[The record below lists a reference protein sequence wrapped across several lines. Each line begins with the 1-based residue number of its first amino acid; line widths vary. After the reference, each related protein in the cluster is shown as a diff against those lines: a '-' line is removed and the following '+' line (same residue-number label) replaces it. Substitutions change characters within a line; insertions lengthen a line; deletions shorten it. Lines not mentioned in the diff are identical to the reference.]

1 MTVLGGNITH
11 MATPTSSTVTISAS
25 ADAVRALL
33 FDITSYPSWS
43 TSFKSVTV
51 LASDGQG
58 RPTQVSMS
66 VDAGALKD
74 KPTLNYDWAA
84 FPDRLDFSLE
94 DADLLTEMSGSY
106 SLKDNG
112 DETEVTFELTVALS
126 MPVPEIMRTKA
137 EKSTIDLALK
147 QLKEKLEN

>member
-1 MTVLGGNITH
+1 MSSVST
-11 MATPTSSTVTISAS
+11 STVSINAS
-25 ADAVRALL
+25 ADEVRAVL
-33 FDITSYPSWS
+33 FDVASYPSWS

-74 KPTLNYDWAA
+74 KPTLNYDWSAY
-84 FPDRLDFSLE
+84 PDRLEFSLE
-94 DADLLTEMSGSY
+94 EANVLTEMSGAFIV
-106 SLKDNG
+106 KDNG

-126 MPVPEIMRTKA
+126 MPVPSIMRTKA

-147 QLKEKLEN
+147 QLKEKLES

>member
-1 MTVLGGNITH
+1 MSSVST
-11 MATPTSSTVTISAS
+11 STVSITAS
-25 ADAVRALL
+25 ADEVRAVL
-33 FDITSYPSWS
+33 FDIASYPSWS

-74 KPTLNYDWAA
+74 KPTLNYDWSAY
-84 FPDRLDFSLE
+84 PDRLDFSLE
-94 DADLLTEMSGSY
+94 DADLQTQMSGG
-106 SLKDNG
+106 LIVKDNG

-126 MPVPEIMRTKA
+126 MPVPDIMRTKA

>member
-1 MTVLGGNITH
+1 MSSAST
-11 MATPTSSTVTISAS
+11 STVSIAAS
-25 ADAVRALL
+25 ADEVRAVLY
-33 FDITSYPSWS
+33 DVASYPSWS

-51 LASDGQG
+51 LESDGQG

-74 KPTLNYDWAA
+74 KPTLNYDWSAY
-84 FPDRLDFSLE
+84 PDRLDFSLE
-94 DADLLTEMSGSY
+94 DADLLTQMSGAY
-106 SLKDNG
+106 IVKDNG

-126 MPVPEIMRTKA
+126 MPVPDIMRTKA

>member
-1 MTVLGGNITH
+1 MSSVST
-11 MATPTSSTVTISAS
+11 STVSIAAS
-25 ADAVRALL
+25 ADEVRAVL
-33 FDITSYPSWS
+33 FDIASYPSWS

-51 LASDGQG
+51 LESDGQG

-74 KPTLNYDWAA
+74 KPTLNYDWSAY
-84 FPDRLDFSLE
+84 PDRLDFSLE
-94 DADLLTEMSGSY
+94 DADLLTQMSGGY
-106 SLKDNG
+106 IVKDNG
-112 DETEVTFELTVALS
+112 DETEVSFELTVALS
-126 MPVPEIMRTKA
+126 MPVPDIMRTKA

>member
-1 MTVLGGNITH
+1 MSN
-11 MATPTSSTVTISAS
+11 PTTSTVSISAT
-25 ADAVRALL
+25 ANDVRAVL
-33 FDITSYPSWS
+33 FDIANYPTWS

-51 LASDGQG
+51 LASDGEG
-58 RPTQVSMS
+58 RATQVKMS

-74 KPTLNYDWAA
+74 KPTLNYDWSAY
-84 FPDRLDFSLE
+84 PDRLEFSLE

-106 SLKDNG
+106 SVKDNG

-126 MPVPEIMRTKA
+126 MPVPEMMRTKA

>member
-1 MTVLGGNITH
+1 MSSI
-11 MATPTSSTVTISAS
+11 TSSTVSIAAS
-25 ADAVRALL
+25 ADEVRAVL
-33 FDITSYPSWS
+33 FDIANYPSWS

-51 LASDGQG
+51 LTSDDQG

-74 KPTLNYDWAA
+74 KPTLNYDWSAY
-84 FPDRLDFSLE
+84 PDRLDFSLE
-94 DADLLTEMSGSY
+94 DADLLTQMSGGY
-106 SLKDNG
+106 SVKENG
-112 DETEVTFELTVALS
+112 DETEVTFELSVALS
-126 MPVPEIMRTKA
+126 MPVPDIMRTKA

>member
-1 MTVLGGNITH
+1 MSEIST
-11 MATPTSSTVTISAS
+11 STVTIQAS
-25 ADAVRALL
+25 ADDVRAVL
-33 FDITSYPSWS
+33 FDVANFPSWS
-43 TSFKSVTV
+43 TSFKSANV

-58 RPTQVSMS
+58 RPTQVKLS

-84 FPDRLDFSLE
+84 YPDRVDFSLE
-94 DADLLTEMSGSY
+94 DADLLTEMSGAFIV
-106 SLKDNG
+106 KDNG
-112 DETEVTFELTVALS
+112 DSSEVTFELTVALS
-126 MPVPEIMRTKA
+126 MSVPEMMRTKA

>member
-1 MTVLGGNITH
+1 MSSAST
-11 MATPTSSTVTISAS
+11 STVSITAS
-25 ADAVRALL
+25 ADEVRAVL
-33 FDITSYPSWS
+33 FDIASYPSWS

-51 LASDGQG
+51 LESDGQG

-74 KPTLNYDWAA
+74 KPTLNYDWSAY
-84 FPDRLDFSLE
+84 PDRLDFSLE
-94 DADLLTEMSGSY
+94 DADLLTQMSGGY
-106 SLKDNG
+106 IVKDNG

-126 MPVPEIMRTKA
+126 MPVPDIMRTKA

>member
-1 MTVLGGNITH
+1 MSS
-11 MATPTSSTVTISAS
+11 ATTSTISITAS
-25 ADAVRALL
+25 ADEVRAVI
-33 FDITSYPSWS
+33 FDLASYPSWS

-51 LASDGQG
+51 LESDGQG

-74 KPTLNYDWAA
+74 KPTLNYDWSAY
-84 FPDRLDFSLE
+84 PDRLDFSLE
-94 DADLLTEMSGSY
+94 DADLLTQMSGGY
-106 SLKDNG
+106 IVKDNG

-126 MPVPEIMRTKA
+126 MPVPDIMRTKA

>member
-1 MTVLGGNITH
+1 LSHVICNYLNSKFT
-11 MATPTSSTVTISAS
+11 AS
-25 ADAVRALL
+25 ADEVRAVI
-33 FDITSYPSWS
+33 FDLASYPSWS

-51 LASDGQG
+51 LESDGQG

-74 KPTLNYDWAA
+74 KPTLNYDWSAY
-84 FPDRLDFSLE
+84 PDRLDFSLE
-94 DADLLTEMSGSY
+94 DADLLTQMSGG
-106 SLKDNG
+106 LIVKDNG

-126 MPVPEIMRTKA
+126 MPVPDIMRTKA

>member
-1 MTVLGGNITH
+1 MSSVST
-11 MATPTSSTVTISAS
+11 STVSITAS
-25 ADAVRALL
+25 ADEVRAVL
-33 FDITSYPSWS
+33 FDIASYPSWS

-51 LASDGQG
+51 LESDGQG

-74 KPTLNYDWAA
+74 KPTLNYDWSAY
-84 FPDRLDFSLE
+84 PDRLDFSLE
-94 DADLLTEMSGSY
+94 DADLLTQLSGAY
-106 SLKDNG
+106 IVKDNG

-126 MPVPEIMRTKA
+126 MPVPDIMRTKA

>member
-1 MTVLGGNITH
+1 MSSVTT
-11 MATPTSSTVTISAS
+11 STVNTAAT
-25 ADAVRALL
+25 ADAVRAVL
-33 FDITSYPSWS
+33 FDIANYPSWS
-43 TSFKSVTV
+43 SSFKSVTV
-51 LASDGQG
+51 LESDGQG
-58 RPTQVSMS
+58 RPTQVQMG

-84 FPDRLDFSLE
+84 APDRLDFSLE

-106 SLKDNG
+106 IVKDNG
-112 DETEVTFELTVALS
+112 DETEITFELTVALS
-126 MPVPEIMRTKA
+126 MPVPEMMRVKA

>member
-1 MTVLGGNITH
+1 MSSVST
-11 MATPTSSTVTISAS
+11 STVSITAS
-25 ADAVRALL
+25 ADEVRAVI
-33 FDITSYPSWS
+33 FDLASYPSWS

-51 LASDGQG
+51 LESDGQG

-74 KPTLNYDWAA
+74 KPTLNYDWSAY
-84 FPDRLDFSLE
+84 PDRLDFSLE
-94 DADLLTEMSGSY
+94 DADLLTQMSGG
-106 SLKDNG
+106 LIVKDNG

-126 MPVPEIMRTKA
+126 MPVPDIMRTKA
-137 EKSTIDLALK
+137 EKSTIDLVLK

>member
-1 MTVLGGNITH
+1 MSSVSTSTINI
-11 MATPTSSTVTISAS
+11 IAS
-25 ADAVRALL
+25 ADEVRAVL
-33 FDITSYPSWS
+33 FDIASYPSWS

-51 LASDGQG
+51 LESDGQG

-74 KPTLNYDWAA
+74 KPTLNYDWSAY
-84 FPDRLDFSLE
+84 PDRLDFSLE
-94 DADLLTEMSGSY
+94 DADLLTQMSGGY
-106 SLKDNG
+106 IVKDNG

-126 MPVPEIMRTKA
+126 MPVPDIMRTKA

>member
-1 MTVLGGNITH
+1 MSN
-11 MATPTSSTVTISAS
+11 PTTSTVSISAT
-25 ADAVRALL
+25 ADDVRAVL
-33 FDITSYPSWS
+33 FDIANYPTWS

-51 LASDGQG
+51 LANDGEG
-58 RPTQVSMS
+58 RATQVKMS

-74 KPTLNYDWAA
+74 KPTLNYDWSAY
-84 FPDRLDFSLE
+84 PDRLEFSLE

-106 SLKDNG
+106 SVKDNG

-126 MPVPEIMRTKA
+126 MPVPEMMRTKA

>member
-1 MTVLGGNITH
+1 MSS
-11 MATPTSSTVTISAS
+11 ATTSTVSITAS
-25 ADAVRALL
+25 ADEVRAVI
-33 FDITSYPSWS
+33 FDLASYPSWS

-51 LASDGQG
+51 LESDGQG

-74 KPTLNYDWAA
+74 KPTLNYDWSAY
-84 FPDRLDFSLE
+84 PDRLDFSLE
-94 DADLLTEMSGSY
+94 DADLLTQMSGAY
-106 SLKDNG
+106 IVKDNG
-112 DETEVTFELTVALS
+112 DETQVTFELTVALS
-126 MPVPEIMRTKA
+126 MPVPDIMRTKA

>member
-1 MTVLGGNITH
+1 MSSVST
-11 MATPTSSTVTISAS
+11 STVSITAS
-25 ADAVRALL
+25 ADEVRAVL

-74 KPTLNYDWAA
+74 KPTLNYDWSAY
-84 FPDRLDFSLE
+84 PDRLDFSLE
-94 DADLLTEMSGSY
+94 DADLLTQMSGAY
-106 SLKDNG
+106 IVKDNG

-126 MPVPEIMRTKA
+126 MPVPDIMRTKA

>member
-1 MTVLGGNITH
+1 MSS
-11 MATPTSSTVTISAS
+11 ATTSTVSITAS
-25 ADAVRALL
+25 ADEVRAVI
-33 FDITSYPSWS
+33 FDLASYPSWS

-51 LASDGQG
+51 LESDGQG

-74 KPTLNYDWAA
+74 KPTLNYDWSAY
-84 FPDRLDFSLE
+84 PDRLDFSLE
-94 DADLLTEMSGSY
+94 DAHLLTQMSGAY
-106 SLKDNG
+106 IVKDNG

-126 MPVPEIMRTKA
+126 MPVPDIMRTKA

>member
-1 MTVLGGNITH
+1 MSSVST
-11 MATPTSSTVTISAS
+11 STVSITAS
-25 ADAVRALL
+25 ADEVRAVL
-33 FDITSYPSWS
+33 FDIASYPSWS

-84 FPDRLDFSLE
+84 YPDRLDFSLE
-94 DADLLTEMSGSY
+94 DADLLTQMSGSY
-106 SLKDNG
+106 IVKDNG

-126 MPVPEIMRTKA
+126 MPVPDIMRTKA

>member
-1 MTVLGGNITH
+1 MSSVST
-11 MATPTSSTVTISAS
+11 STVSITAS
-25 ADAVRALL
+25 ADEVRAVI
-33 FDITSYPSWS
+33 FDLASYPSWS

-74 KPTLNYDWAA
+74 KPTLNYDWSAY
-84 FPDRLDFSLE
+84 PDRLDFSLE
-94 DADLLTEMSGSY
+94 DADLLTQMSGG
-106 SLKDNG
+106 LIVKDNG

-126 MPVPEIMRTKA
+126 MPVPDIMRTKA

>member
-1 MTVLGGNITH
+1 MSS
-11 MATPTSSTVTISAS
+11 ATTSTVSITAS
-25 ADAVRALL
+25 ADEVRAVI
-33 FDITSYPSWS
+33 FDLASYPSWS

-51 LASDGQG
+51 LESDGQG

-74 KPTLNYDWAA
+74 KPTLNYDWSAY
-84 FPDRLDFSLE
+84 PDRLDFSLE
-94 DADLLTEMSGSY
+94 DADLLTQMSGAY
-106 SLKDNG
+106 IVKDNG

-126 MPVPEIMRTKA
+126 RPVPDIMRTKA

>member
-1 MTVLGGNITH
+1 MSS
-11 MATPTSSTVTISAS
+11 ATTSTVSITAS
-25 ADAVRALL
+25 ADEVRAVL
-33 FDITSYPSWS
+33 FDVASYPSWS

-51 LASDGQG
+51 LESDGQG

-74 KPTLNYDWAA
+74 KPTLNYDWSAY
-84 FPDRLDFSLE
+84 PDRLDFSLE
-94 DADLLTEMSGSY
+94 DADLLTQMSGGY
-106 SLKDNG
+106 IVKDNG
-112 DETEVTFELTVALS
+112 DETEVTFELSVALS
-126 MPVPEIMRTKA
+126 MPVPDIMRTKA

>member
-1 MTVLGGNITH
+1 MSS
-11 MATPTSSTVTISAS
+11 ATTSTVSITAS
-25 ADAVRALL
+25 ADEVRAVI
-33 FDITSYPSWS
+33 FDLASYPSWS

-51 LASDGQG
+51 LESDGQG

-74 KPTLNYDWAA
+74 KPTLNYDWSAY
-84 FPDRLDFSLE
+84 PDRLDFSLE
-94 DADLLTEMSGSY
+94 DADLLTQMSGGY
-106 SLKDNG
+106 IVKGNG

-126 MPVPEIMRTKA
+126 MPVPDIMRTKA